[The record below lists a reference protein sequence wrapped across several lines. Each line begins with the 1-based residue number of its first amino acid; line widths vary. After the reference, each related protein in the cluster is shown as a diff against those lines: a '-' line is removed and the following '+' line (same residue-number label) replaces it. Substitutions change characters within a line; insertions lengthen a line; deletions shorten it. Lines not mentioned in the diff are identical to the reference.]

1 MSINDVISANFQIV
15 YVIKIVKTKIR
26 KQKLWLLL
34 YIPPFN
40 FYVNFPL
47 PSITFEKLNL
57 VTNNKYIML
66 VTDINL
72 PKSCSKNN

>member
-57 VTNNKYIML
+57 VTNNKYICWL
-66 VTDINL
+66 LT
-72 PKSCSKNN
+72 

>member
-1 MSINDVISANFQIV
+1 MKAQIPEKRAISKMSINDVISANFQIV

-40 FYVNFPL
+40 FYVNFLL
-47 PSITFEKLNL
+47 PSITFEKL
-57 VTNNKYIML
+57 
-66 VTDINL
+66 
-72 PKSCSKNN
+72 KSCHE